1 MDYIVYNKLENSIN
15 IIFTS
20 ISIKYKKMKNNID
33 KILKNTIIKS
43 KIYWKSLKE
52 GNNMNDINQLIT
64 YLLTPTAQV
73 ALIMAM
79 AELAKKIGLK
89 KKFIPLVDLVLG
101 LLSGIFVYSSLG
113 IVQSIVVGLALGLS
127 ACGLFSG
134 IKNLSE

>member
-1 MDYIVYNKLENSIN
+1 
-15 IIFTS
+15 
-20 ISIKYKKMKNNID
+20 
-33 KILKNTIIKS
+33 
-43 KIYWKSLKE
+43 
-52 GNNMNDINQLIT
+52 MNDINQLIA

>member
-1 MDYIVYNKLENSIN
+1 
-15 IIFTS
+15 
-20 ISIKYKKMKNNID
+20 
-33 KILKNTIIKS
+33 
-43 KIYWKSLKE
+43 
-52 GNNMNDINQLIT
+52 MNDINQLIT

-79 AELAKKIGLK
+79 AEFAKKIGLK